1 MKRSKDFIALITLA
15 LLLFIPAGLLTQGTR
30 ADYERADQLRLKV
43 EKLVFNMEANPN
55 WIGETS
61 SFWYKVNTRE
71 GKKFILIDAAAEKQS
86 PAFDQQRLA
95 AALSTASE
103 KKYSAADLPFDEFKF
118 IDNGQAIEF
127 LIDKTKWECVLKDYK
142 CKKAEKTDS
151 TQQNRRTWGRSRHDS
166 TWDMSPDKK
175 RIAVV
180 KDFNIYI
187 GTTETKAEFQL
198 TEDGEEGHFYSSPI
212 WSPDSNK
219 LIAYKVKKGEERQV
233 HYIES
238 SPSDQVQPKHSTRTY
253 AKPGDVLTTYNPV
266 IFDVASKKK
275 IKVKTDLFPTP
286 FINSRLRWRENSRF
300 FTFEYNQRGH
310 QVYRV
315 IEVNASTGEA
325 RILIDEQSETFFD
338 YYHKKYRFD
347 VNEGKEI
354 IWMSERDGWNHLYL
368 YDGNTA
374 RVKNQITKGKW
385 VVREVKGVDGKNRR
399 IFFGASGIK
408 PDQDP
413 YFINFYSIN
422 FDGTGLKELT
432 EGIGNH
438 SADLSP
444 DKKYFVDNYSR
455 VDKPPVSVLRRTSD
469 GKLLMDL
476 EHGDI
481 KDLLATGWKMPEP
494 FCAKGRD
501 GETDIWGIIFR
512 PQNLDKSR
520 KYPIIEYIYAGPHDS
535 YVPKTFR
542 AFRSMQALAELGFI
556 LVQIDGMGTNNRS
569 KAFHDVCW
577 KNLKDAGFPD
587 RIPWIKAAAERYPYM
602 DITRVGI
609 YGHSAGGQNS
619 TGAILLYP
627 KFYKVAV
634 SSCGC
639 HDNRMDKVW
648 WNELWM
654 GYPLGPE
661 YAESS
666 NVTHA
671 SKLEGKLF
679 LIVGEMDTN
688 VDPASTMQVVN
699 ALIKAKKDFDLLVVP
714 GAGHSIGEA
723 YGRRRRMDYFVRH
736 LLGVEPPDWN
746 KFPNVSS

>member
-1 MKRSKDFIALITLA
+1 MKRSKDYIALITFA
-15 LLLFIPAGLLTQGTR
+15 LLLFIPAALQSQGTR
-30 ADYERADQLRLKV
+30 ADYERADQLRSNV
-43 EKLVFNMEANPN
+43 EKLVFNMGADPN

-71 GKKFILIDAAAEKQS
+71 GKKFILIDAENRKQS
-86 PAFDQQRLA
+86 PAFDHQKLA

-103 KKYSAADLPFDEFKF
+103 QKYSAADLPFDEFKF
-118 IDNGQAIEF
+118 TNEGQAIEF
-127 LIDKTKWECVLKDYK
+127 LIDKIKWECVLKDYK
-142 CKKAEKTDS
+142 CTIIKESDS
-151 TQQNRRTWGRSRHDS
+151 TQQNRRTWGRSQHDR

-212 WSPDSNK
+212 WSPDSTK
-219 LIAYKVKKGEERQV
+219 LIAYRVKKGEERQV

-253 AKPGDVLTTYNPV
+253 PKPGDVLTTYNPV
-266 IFDVASKKK
+266 IFDIASKKK
-275 IKVKTDLFPTP
+275 IKVETEHFPTP

-300 FTFEYNQRGH
+300 FSFEYNQRGH

-315 IEVNASTGEA
+315 IEVNASTGET
-325 RILIDEQSETFFD
+325 RILIDEQCDTFFD

-347 VNEGKEI
+347 VNEGNEI

-374 RVKNQITKGKW
+374 KVKNQITKGKW
-385 VVREVKGVDGKNRR
+385 VVREVKGVDEENRQ

-432 EGIGNH
+432 EGTGNH

-444 DKKYFVDNYSR
+444 DKKYFVDTYSR

-481 KDLLATGWKMPEP
+481 KDLLATGWKMPES

-501 GETDIWGIIFR
+501 GETEIWGIICR

-520 KYPIIEYIYAGPHDS
+520 KYPVIEYIYAGPHNS
-535 YVPKTFR
+535 YVPKTFS

-587 RIPWIKAAAERYPYM
+587 RIPWIKAAAEHYPYM

-619 TGAILLYP
+619 TGAVMLHP

-654 GYPLGPE
+654 GYPLGLQ

-688 VDPASTMQVVN
+688 VNPASTMQVVN

-714 GAGHSIGEA
+714 GAGHSIGGA
-723 YGRRRRMDYFVRH
+723 YGRRRRMDYFVKH
-736 LLGVEPPDWN
+736 LLGVQPPDWN
-746 KFPNVSS
+746 KN

>member
-1 MKRSKDFIALITLA
+1 MKRSKDFIALITFA
-15 LLLFIPAGLLTQGTR
+15 LLLFIPAALLAQGTR
-30 ADYERADQLRLKV
+30 ADYERADQLRSKV
-43 EKLVFNMEANPN
+43 EKLVFNMGADPN
-55 WIGETS
+55 WIDKTS
-61 SFWYKVNTRE
+61 SFWYKVNTRA
-71 GKKFILIDAAAEKQS
+71 GKKFILIDAENRKQS
-86 PAFDQQRLA
+86 PAFDHQKLA

-103 KKYSAADLPFDEFKF
+103 KKYSASDLPFDEFKF

-127 LIDKTKWECVLKDYK
+127 LIDKIKWECVLKDYK
-142 CKKAEKTDS
+142 CTIIKESDS
-151 TQQNRRTWGRSRHDS
+151 TQQNRRTWDRSQHDS

-187 GTTETKAEFQL
+187 GITETKAEFQL

-219 LIAYKVKKGEERQV
+219 LIAYRVKKGEERQV

-253 AKPGDVLTTYNPV
+253 PKPGDVLTTYNPV
-266 IFDVASKKK
+266 IFDISSKKK
-275 IKVKTDLFPTP
+275 IKVKTEHFPTP
-286 FINSRLRWRENSRF
+286 FINSRLRWREDSRF

-325 RILIDEQSETFFD
+325 RILVDEQCETFFG

-347 VNEGKEI
+347 VNNGKEI

-374 RVKNQITKGKW
+374 RVKNQITKGNW
-385 VVREVKGVDGKNRR
+385 VVREVKRVDGENQQ

-408 PDQDP
+408 ADQDP
-413 YFINFYSIN
+413 YLINYYSIN
-422 FDGTGLKELT
+422 FDGTGMKELT
-432 EGIGNH
+432 EGTGNH

-444 DKKYFVDNYSR
+444 DKKYFVDTYSR

-501 GETDIWGIIFR
+501 GETDIWGIICR

-520 KYPIIEYIYAGPHDS
+520 KYPIIEYIYAGPHNS

-556 LVQIDGMGTNNRS
+556 LVQIDGTGTNNRS

-587 RIPWIKAAAERYPYM
+587 RIPWIKAAAEHYPYM

-609 YGHSAGGQNS
+609 YGHSAGGQSS
-619 TGAILLYP
+619 TGAVLLYP

-661 YAESS
+661 YAASS

-671 SKLEGKLF
+671 PKLEGKLF

-688 VDPASTMQVVN
+688 VDPSSTMQVVN

-714 GAGHSIGEA
+714 GAGHSIGGA
-723 YGRRRRMDYFVRH
+723 YGRRRRMDYFVKH